1 MKSVYNPWLKRILDV
16 VIAFFLLMV
25 LSWLMMAIALVYLLS
40 FNFPVVY
47 KQPRLGKD
55 QKPFL
60 LFKFRTLTN
69 QTDLPLLQRQ
79 FAWGSF
85 LRRWSLDELPQLWNV
100 LKGEMSLIGPRPL
113 LMEYAPL
120 FSDEQNQRHEVRPG
134 ITGLAQVNG
143 RTAIS
148 WKVKLQYDVDYVK
161 QLSLALDIKIL
172 CRTVVLLF
180 SFKEDVSLQEKKF
193 TGKE

>member
-1 MKSVYNPWLKRILDV
+1 M

-25 LSWLMMAIALVYLLS
+25 LSWLMMVIALVYLLS
-40 FNFPVVY
+40 FHFPVVY
-47 KQPRLGKD
+47 KQPRLGKN

-79 FAWGSF
+79 FAWGAF
-85 LRRWSLDELPQLWNV
+85 LRKWSLDELPQLWNV

-120 FSDEQNQRHEVRPG
+120 FSDEQNLRHQVRPG